1 MATEG
6 NADKVQVGG
15 DHYKKLGA
23 YQPWHV
29 LEQWM
34 TNDQFIGYLLGTAI
48 AYLGRVNADASGKG
62 GQEDIEKAHHY
73 LTKLIEVLK
82 GPKVRRVERG
92 PTEAELESLRTCGVY
107 LAPDP
112 IAEYARRVVGNDGPV
127 DWAEPFLQARKALKE
142 LEKHGQFGEGKLMME
157 DAERV
162 IALMNEIR
170 RQAL

>member
-6 NADKVQVGG
+6 NADQVQVSAFNVQVGG
-15 DHYKKLGA
+15 SHYKEMAIQPIEYILANKLGFA
-23 YQPWHV
+23 EGTVIKYVSRWRAKGGIDDLRKARHV
-29 LEQWM
+29 LDM
-34 TNDQFIGYLLGTAI
+34 
-48 AYLGRVNADASGKG
+48 
-62 GQEDIEKAHHY
+62 
-73 LTKLIEVLK
+73 LIESEEST
-82 GPKVRRVERG
+82 PKTKASFRG